1 MKRWLR
7 AGLLVGAGCSLG
19 DRAPAPRREA
29 AEPPLAVA
37 EVLPAR
43 DGQAAAP
50 PPSSS
55 AGLAGASVALDVVF
69 AGDVI
74 PHDAIL
80 HGDLAAMVARLPD
93 SYWSADARVLNLEAA
108 VGEAPRNADP
118 RLLRFFA
125 PKAWSAK
132 LVEATKVGTVVAAN
146 NHGCDRDAEGLG
158 DTLTALGDAH
168 AVAAGL
174 STGDPWAPVQIAQKS
189 GKRVCLVA
197 WTAFVN
203 DRKYRPETCGAKTAA
218 ASLAVAPLGADGLAI
233 LRREL
238 GRPDRFA
245 SCDATVAYV
254 HAGTEYHAQT
264 PGALAQGRLAACYV
278 DAVVFSHPHVPDRL
292 TTFERSRRCP
302 TGRSGSVPVFQSLGN
317 LLGHQGASWAP
328 GKSVRLEEAG
338 EPLKPYEIVWTRVGA
353 LGSLHVVFGAGAPEI
368 TARQELVFAEYD
380 GAASS
385 LRPLIAS
392 PTDPV
397 YRSLKQ
403 APAALRALLP
413 APVQ

>member
-1 MKRWLR
+1 MNRWLR

-19 DRAPAPRREA
+19 DRAPAPDHRNA
-29 AEPPLAVA
+29 APALSLVA
-37 EVLPAR
+37 EVLPPRRA
-43 DGQAAAP
+43 DPAAP
-50 PPSSS
+50 APASAPSSS
-55 AGLAGASVALDVVF
+55 APPTIVLDVAF

-74 PHDAIL
+74 PHEPVVR
-80 HGDLAAMVARLPD
+80 GDMAAMVARLPQ

-108 VGEAPRNADP
+108 IGDPPRGADP

-125 PKAWSAK
+125 AKAWSSD

-146 NHGCDRDAEGLG
+146 NHGCDRDADGLV

-168 AVAAGL
+168 VTAAGL
-174 STGDPWAPVQIAQKS
+174 SSTDPWAPVQIAHKS

-292 TTFERSRRCP
+292 TTFERSRHCP
-302 TGRSGSVPVFQSLGN
+302 TGRGGSVPVFQSLGN

-338 EPLKPYEIVWTRVGA
+338 EPLKPYELAWTRVGA
-353 LGSLHVVFGAGAPEI
+353 LGLLHFVFGAGAPEI

-380 GAASS
+380 GAVTT
-385 LRPLIAS
+385 LRPLLAS

-413 APVQ
+413 Q